1 MVLVLFPSEPFTP
14 REIDPDFEGERVA
27 ARAAGFAT
35 GLLDH
40 TRVVEGETA
49 GAVGRVPEN
58 AGTAVYRGWMLTPSQ
73 YAATYAALAGRGTP
87 LINSPEQYR
96 TCHYLPESYRWIEG
110 HTPRSVWLPLRG
122 AIDFDEV
129 MRLLVPFAEGPVVV
143 KDFVKSQKHYWTEA
157 CFIPAANDRSAVER
171 VVSRFVE
178 LQGQELAEGLVF
190 REFVPLA
197 IVGKHPKSD
206 MPLAAEFRIF
216 WLDGEPILSHR
227 YWGDL
232 TAFDVPLPFDE
243 IRPIAAQVPSRYF
256 TMDVAFLEGGG
267 WTIVELG
274 DGQVAGLPAPELA
287 PEFFGKIHARLGLG
301 D

>member
-1 MVLVLFPSEPFTP
+1 MVLVLFPSEPFSP
-14 REIDPDFEGERVA
+14 REVDPDFAGERDA

-40 TRVVEGETA
+40 TRVVAGEAA
-49 GAVGRVPEN
+49 GATGRVPEN
-58 AGTAVYRGWMLTPSQ
+58 AGATVYRGWMLTPSQ
-73 YAATYAALAGRGTP
+73 YAATYAALEGRGAQ

-110 HTPRSVWLPLRG
+110 YTPKSVWLSLRS
-122 AIDFDEV
+122 AVDFDEV
-129 MRLLVPFAEGPVVV
+129 MRLLAPFGDGPVVV

-171 VVSRFVE
+171 VVSRFLE

-190 REFVPLA
+190 RAFVPLA
-197 IVGKHPKSD
+197 IVGKHPQSG

-216 WLDGEPILSHR
+216 WLDGEPLLSHR

-232 TAFDVPLPFDE
+232 TKFDAPLPFQE
-243 IRPIAAQVPSRYF
+243 IRPIAARVPSRYF

-274 DGQVAGLPAPELA
+274 DGQVAGLPSPELA
-287 PEFFGKIHARLGLG
+287 PEFFEKMHARLTLG

>member
-1 MVLVLFPSEPFTP
+1 MVLVLFPSEPFSP
-14 REIDPDFEGERVA
+14 REIDPDFEGEREA
-27 ARAAGFAT
+27 ALTAGFAT

-40 TRVVEGETA
+40 TRVVEGEA
-49 GAVGRVPEN
+49 ARAVARVPEN

-73 YAATYAALAGRGTP
+73 YAAAYAALEARGTR
-87 LINSPEQYR
+87 LINTPAQYR
-96 TCHYLPESYRWIEG
+96 TCHYLPESYPWIEG
-110 HTPRSVWLPLRG
+110 HTPKSVWLAVRG
-122 AIDFDEV
+122 DVDFDAV
-129 MRLLVPFAEGPVVV
+129 MRLLGPFADGPVVV

-157 CFIPAANDRSAVER
+157 CFIPAASDRSAVER
-171 VVSRFVE
+171 VVSRFLE

-197 IVGKHPKSD
+197 IVGKHPQSG

-232 TAFDVPLPFDE
+232 TTFDAPLPFEE

-274 DGQVAGLPAPELA
+274 DGQVAGLPSPALA
-287 PEFFGKIHARLGLG
+287 PEFFGKIHARLSVG